1 MLLVSCEEE
10 PINTNPLTQDPE
22 GTCEILNSN
31 IDALHAII
39 EAITTDGY
47 VTNCTTN
54 GSKRNITFNNNRS
67 VNLYFQS
74 SPNYPLAYAKKEN
87 GVYYWFFKGNWLL
100 DDRGNK
106 VNVLEHKLQ
115 FKIEDGF
122 WFVSIDGVKFTNCG
136 EVAGDECIKFFQ
148 SSYTNGK
155 EFEFVLVNNS
165 KYQHTGYGE
174 DDIHFEDPM
183 VEEICLK
190 NWDKNKDKRLSKFEA
205 AAVTDITNKFQDK
218 TITTFNELQYFTGL
232 TEIGKSAF
240 DFCMNL
246 TSIVIPNSVTN
257 IACDAFY
264 GCVNLT
270 TINIPNS
277 VTNVEERAFYGC
289 ASLTSINIPNSITNI
304 ACQTFDGCTSLTTI
318 YIPSSIT
325 DIGNRAF
332 AGCTELMSI
341 IIPSSVTNIG
351 DSAFKGCAKL
361 TTVTIQNSEI
371 KLGEDIF
378 GLCSNLTS
386 FEGVLASS
394 DGRCL
399 IQNNKL
405 KAFAPAG
412 ISTYTIPSGV
422 TSIASYA
429 FADCANL
436 ISIDIPNSVTYI
448 MNFAFYKC
456 SRLTPTT
463 IPNNVIYIGGYAFYE
478 CTSLTSIT
486 IPNNVTHIGEY
497 AFYGCSNLTTVYCR
511 AIKPPTLYE
520 YAFDNNASMR
530 ILYVPMSSVDAYK
543 STTSGWSKY
552 ANYIIGYDF

>member
-47 VTNCTTN
+47 ITNCTTN

-148 SSYTNGK
+148 SLYTNGK
-155 EFEFVLVNNS
+155 EFEVVLVNNS

-218 TITTFNELQYFTGL
+218 PITTFNELLYFTGL
-232 TEIGKSAF
+232 TEIGRSAF
-240 DFCMNL
+240 YFCMDL
-246 TSIVIPNSVTN
+246 TSIVIPNNVMN
-257 IACDAFY
+257 IACDAFS

-277 VTNVEERAFYGC
+277 VATIEDRAFYGC
-289 ASLTSINIPNSITNI
+289 AKLTTINIPKSVTNI
-304 ACQTFDGCTSLTTI
+304 ACQVFDRCTSLSTI
-318 YIPSSIT
+318 TIPSSIT

-341 IIPSSVTNIG
+341 IIPSSVTTIG
-351 DSAFKGCAKL
+351 DSVFKGCAKL
-361 TTVTIQNSEI
+361 TTVTIQNSKI
-371 KLGEDIF
+371 QLGDDIF
-378 GLCSNLTS
+378 GLCPNLTT
-386 FEGVLASS
+386 FQGPLASS

-399 IQNNKL
+399 IQNNRVI
-405 KAFAPAG
+405 AFAPAG

-478 CTSLTSIT
+478 CTSLSSIT

-497 AFYGCSNLTTVYCR
+497 AFYGCSNLTTVYCK

>member
-1 MLLVSCEEE
+1 MKRFFFLVGVMATMFLASCEDD
-10 PINTNPLTQDPE
+10 PVVNTNPLTQDPKS
-22 GTCEILNSN
+22 TCEILNSN

-47 VTNCTTN
+47 ITSCSTN
-54 GSKRNITFNNNRS
+54 GNNRNITFNNNRS

-74 SPNYPLAYAKKEN
+74 SPNYPLVYAKKEN

-106 VNVLEHKLQ
+106 VEVLDHKLQ
-115 FKIEDGF
+115 FEIKDDF
-122 WFVSIDGVKFTNCG
+122 WVVSLNGEKQANCV
-136 EVAGDECIKFFQ
+136 EVTGDECIKFFQ

-155 EFEFVLVNNS
+155 EFEFVLVNTY

-190 NWDKNKDKRLSKFEA
+190 NWDKNKDKRLSKSEA

-257 IACDAFY
+257 IACDAFH

-277 VTNVEERAFYGC
+277 VATIEDRAFYGC
-289 ASLTSINIPNSITNI
+289 AKLTTINIPKSVTNI
-304 ACQTFDGCTSLTTI
+304 ACQVFDRCTSLSTI
-318 YIPSSIT
+318 TIPSSIT

-378 GLCSNLTS
+378 GHCSNLTS

-399 IQNNKL
+399 IQNNQL

-412 ISTYTIPSGV
+412 ISTYAIPSGV
-422 TSIASYA
+422 TSIARCA

-436 ISIDIPNSVTYI
+436 ISIEIPNSVTYI
-448 MNFAFYKC
+448 
-456 SRLTPTT
+456 
-463 IPNNVIYIGGYAFYE
+463 GGYAFYN

-486 IPNNVTHIGEY
+486 IPNDVTHIGEY

-511 AIKPPTLYE
+511 AIKPPTLFE

-530 ILYVPMSSVDAYK
+530 ILYVPMSSVDSYK

-552 ANYIIGYDF
+552 ANDIIGYDF